1 MADVAAPRRS
11 WWTSPR
17 TTSVLTTDW
26 SLVVLWRNHFNRCSS
41 SKPSKARA
49 PRARHHRPGSGST
62 PHDRRRASRY
72 ATTFRLASSRAPE
85 QEGDVH
91 PTSADFLQA
100 PRPHPPPS
108 SSPSKKHVVFI
119 PADNTSRLRP
129 RPPHRRS
136 IRDLQIPIACAQPSR
151 RPILPAVS
159 SRRPRVKP
167 RAPAK
172 GRRPKP
178 FSVPDGRS

>member
-1 MADVAAPRRS
+1 MTVAALPVTQRRFASPPAARRS
-11 WWTSPR
+11 R
-17 TTSVLTTDW
+17 
-26 SLVVLWRNHFNRCSS
+26 
-41 SKPSKARA
+41 KAM
-49 PRARHHRPGSGST
+49 ST
-62 PHDRRRASRY
+62 PPPQNS
-72 ATTFRLASSRAPE
+72 
-85 QEGDVH
+85 
-91 PTSADFLQA
+91 LQA

-178 FSVPDGRS
+178 FSVPDGRSRREAVIGVPKGGHARVWNGETQGVGVPMNLP